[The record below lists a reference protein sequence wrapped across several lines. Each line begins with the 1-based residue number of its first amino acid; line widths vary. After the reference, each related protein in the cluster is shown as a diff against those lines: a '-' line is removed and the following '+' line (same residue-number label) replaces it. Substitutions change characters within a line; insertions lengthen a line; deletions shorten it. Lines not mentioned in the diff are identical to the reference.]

1 MFDGIDL
8 KNLNLGDMLNKFQ
21 DMAKEQQEKSS
32 QNLFTAKAGG
42 GMVEISINGNSEV
55 VDLKI
60 DDSLLEDKD
69 SLQIL
74 LISCMNDIIKQS
86 EENKKR
92 MAMSLMGN
100 LGGLGNLGQKQMKE
114 LLEKFEDYLLNNLPK
129 IDTFHPHFENAMQDM
144 LKAGGKRF
152 RPMLLLSVVNSKK
165 PLLVENSLKVALAV
179 EFLHTYS
186 LVHDD
191 LPSMDNA
198 DLRRGFTT
206 LHKKYDEVTA
216 ILVGDALNSESFN
229 LIANSS
235 LHNDIKI
242 ELIKLLAENG
252 GLNGMIIGQAI
263 DCYFEKQILEL
274 EKLEFLHI
282 HKTAKLIASS
292 LKMGAIISN
301 YDEKIQEELY
311 NFGLDIGLL
320 FQIQDD
326 IIDELESSEIAG
338 KTTKNDSLKN
348 SFVNLLGLEESLK
361 SADNLATK
369 CLETMNSF
377 DKNLKDSLWELLI
390 NYINR
395 HKKYNS

>member
-1 MFDGIDL
+1 
-8 KNLNLGDMLNKFQ
+8 
-21 DMAKEQQEKSS
+21 
-32 QNLFTAKAGG
+32 
-42 GMVEISINGNSEV
+42 
-55 VDLKI
+55 
-60 DDSLLEDKD
+60 
-69 SLQIL
+69 
-74 LISCMNDIIKQS
+74 
-86 EENKKR
+86 
-92 MAMSLMGN
+92 
-100 LGGLGNLGQKQMKE
+100 MKE
-114 LLEKFEDYLLNNLPK
+114 LLEKFEDYLFNNLPK

-377 DKNLKDSLWELLI
+377 DKNLKDSLGELLI

>member
-1 MFDGIDL
+1 
-8 KNLNLGDMLNKFQ
+8 
-21 DMAKEQQEKSS
+21 
-32 QNLFTAKAGG
+32 
-42 GMVEISINGNSEV
+42 
-55 VDLKI
+55 
-60 DDSLLEDKD
+60 
-69 SLQIL
+69 
-74 LISCMNDIIKQS
+74 
-86 EENKKR
+86 
-92 MAMSLMGN
+92 
-100 LGGLGNLGQKQMKE
+100 MKE
-114 LLEKFEDYLLNNLPK
+114 LLEKFEDYLFNNLPK

-301 YDEKIQEELY
+301 YDEKTQEELY